1 MSNKK
6 NIDRLF
12 QERFKHFEAKPDP
25 SVWEN
30 IEARLDGKKKKR
42 RVFPIWWKLGGIAA
56 VLAILVT
63 IGLVN
68 YRNTE
73 DSALPTEVVNTESN
87 PQKDVQTEKNS
98 VKENLESTQ
107 PFLNPENAEGQGAV
121 VSSESTEKVSSEKE
135 KRKPNPVISGREI
148 ASKNNPSEEKQVQLT
163 ETQRI
168 STEKNPTAGNALNT
182 GKNNAMVSNQTSAEK
197 EKLNDPLAT
206 KTDAFNNVAT
216 KDERVATVEDDGK
229 KSLLEIVAQQ
239 EQEEKEKLLK
249 EPGKKRWSISPT
261 LAPVYY
267 NTLGNGSP
275 IHSQFAENSKSGEV
289 NMSYGVY
296 VDYAVSKKLSIRSG
310 VNRVNYGYSTN
321 NVEFTSSIAAQSLP
335 TIKYAPSAR
344 SIEVAGNI
352 ISASGVQAS
361 ETTLENTVFEGAMNQ
376 RLGYVEVPLEVKYR
390 MLDKKLG
397 VNLIGGVSSLLLTN
411 NDITLESSGL
421 VTEMGEANNLNS
433 FNISTNIG
441 LGVDYQ
447 MTDKLRLNVE
457 PMFKYQ
463 LNTFSNDAGGFR
475 PYSLGVYTGFSFR
488 F

>member
-1 MSNKK
+1 MSSKK

-12 QERFKHFEAKPDP
+12 QERFKHFEIDPDP
-25 SVWEN
+25 SVWES

-42 RVFPIWWKLGGIAA
+42 RVLPIWWKLGGVAA
-56 VLAILVT
+56 ILAILVT

-68 YRNTE
+68 YK
-73 DSALPTEVVNTESN
+73 SAESIAIPTEVVNTENS
-87 PQKDVQTEKNS
+87 PQKGVQPEENT
-98 VKENLESTQ
+98 VKEDPESNQ
-107 PFLNPENAEGQGAV
+107 PLLNPENVEGQDAV
-121 VSSESTEKVSSEKE
+121 VSSDKE
-135 KRKPNPVISGREI
+135 KRMPKKIISGREI
-148 ASKNNPSEEKQVQLT
+148 ASKNNPSAEKQVQVT
-163 ETQRI
+163 ETERV
-168 STEKNPTAGNALNT
+168 SV
-182 GKNNAMVSNQTSAEK
+182 KNNAITGNAQNTEVNKAIVSNNTSAEK
-197 EKLNDPLAT
+197 EKLQDPLAI
-206 KTDAFNNVAT
+206 KTDAFNKAAT
-216 KDERVATVEDDGK
+216 EDERVATVEDDGK
-229 KSLLEIVAQQ
+229 KSLLEVVAQQ
-239 EQEEKEKLLK
+239 EEEKEKLL
-249 EPGKKRWSISPT
+249 EEAGKKRWSISPT

-289 NMSYGVY
+289 NMSYGVH

-310 VNRVNYGYSTN
+310 INRVNYGYSTN

-344 SIEVAGNI
+344 SIEVADNI
-352 ISASGVQAS
+352 ASASAVQAS

-376 RLGYVEVPLEVKYR
+376 RFGYVEVPLEVKYR

-411 NDITLESSGL
+411 NNITLESSGL